1 MFPRAFRIARVRGV
15 DVRLDPTWLVIA
27 VLVVWSF
34 LARWSVPDRPGAVAA
49 AMAVVGALG
58 FFGSVLAH
66 ELGHAFEA
74 RHRDLQV
81 HGITLFLFG
90 GVTEMD
96 MHTRRPRDEFT
107 VAAIGPWVS
116 LVLAAVFGLLTAAL
130 DWYLPVRSVEVAT
143 VTGTLGWVNLGLALF
158 NIVPGAPLD
167 GGRVLRAAL
176 WAVLGDRH
184 RAQLAAA
191 RAGQVLAVS
200 IWLAGTWWFVQRPDD
215 VLTILWV
222 AFVGFFM
229 FNAARG
235 ERAQA
240 RTMQLVDG
248 HTAGLFASSD
258 RPAVVADTPLD
269 QLDLEMT
276 TTRGEDR
283 YAVLAGDRIV
293 GVLTTAAVAAVP
305 APDQPLRTAADVMV
319 PVSELST
326 VAHDAPVLDALSRL
340 HDHDVVG
347 VVRDGEVVG
356 LVDRARAHAALRRL
370 QQLRRQRR
378 AAPSAAGAV
387 TRAEIDT

>member
-1 MFPRAFRIARVRGV
+1 MFPRALRIARIRGV

-34 LARWSVPDRPGAVAA
+34 LARWSVTGRPGTVAATMAVA
-49 AMAVVGALG
+49 GALG
-58 FFGSVLAH
+58 FFASVLAH

-74 RHRDLQV
+74 RHRHLQV

-107 VAAIGPWVS
+107 VAAIGPWIS
-116 LVLAAVFGLLTAAL
+116 LVLAAVFGLVTAAL
-130 DWYLPVRSVEVAT
+130 DWYLPGRSAEVAT

-200 IWLAGTWWFVQRPDD
+200 IWVGGAW
-215 VLTILWV
+215 WV
-222 AFVGFFM
+222 ARRPGIVLNALWIGFVGFFM

-248 HTAGLFASSD
+248 HTAGLFASHD
-258 RPAVVADTPLD
+258 RPAVAADTPLD

-283 YAVLAGDRIV
+283 YAVLADDRIV
-293 GVLTTAAVAAVP
+293 GVLTTAAVAEVP
-305 APDQPLRTAADVMV
+305 ATDQPLRTAADVMV
-319 PVSELST
+319 PVADLPT
-326 VAHDAPVLDALSRL
+326 VTHDAPVLDALTQL
-340 HDHDVVG
+340 HEHDVVG
-347 VVRDGEVVG
+347 VVRDGDVVG

-370 QQLRRQRR
+370 QQLRRQQGDGTS
-378 AAPSAAGAV
+378 PAGST
-387 TRAEIDT
+387 TRPEADT